1 MEYPGKATHQETRA
15 HNESLVLATIYHR
28 GPISRADVARET
40 SLTRTTVS
48 DVVTG
53 LIETGMTHEVG
64 WGPSTGG
71 KAPILLEVPDDAR
84 HIIGIDLGEKVFRGA
99 IVNLRG
105 KIVSATKIPVDFS
118 DGETAL
124 ERVFQLIDRLVG
136 ATERPI
142 VGIGIG
148 APGLADTDDGTVL
161 QAVHLDWRALPLG
174 RLVRERYGLPVY
186 VANDS
191 QATALA
197 EHVFGGPRTS
207 NLIVVRVGRGI
218 GAGVILRGE
227 LFQGDGYGAG
237 EIGHTAVV
245 DNGPPCRCGSRG
257 CLEVM
262 ANSLAILAN
271 LQGKIP
277 ASGATLE
284 LEDVADACASGNEVA
299 RAAVAD
305 AARFL
310 GTALAGLVG
319 ALSVRRIVVVGSMA
333 VLGEPWLETVR
344 ATVRSRALP
353 LLAVDTSIEIGR
365 VDADAVVLGASALLL
380 TRELGLLLLPATKD
394 RAGVVSADNR
404 KATNGRSFVLEEVNL
419 RTSAV

>member
-1 MEYPGKATHQETRA
+1 MEQPGKATHRETRA

-28 GPISRADVARET
+28 GPISRADVARAT

-53 LIETGMTHEVG
+53 LIVSGMAHEVG

-84 HIIGIDLGEKVFRGA
+84 HIIGIDLGEKVFRGG

-105 KIVSATKIPVDFS
+105 KIVTATKIAVDFS

-124 ERVFQLIDRLVG
+124 ERVFQLIDGLVG

-161 QAVHLDWRALPLG
+161 QAVHLDWRDLPLG
-174 RLVRERYGLPVY
+174 RLVRERYSLPVY

-227 LFQGDGYGAG
+227 LFQGDDYGAG

-245 DNGPPCRCGSRG
+245 DGGPTCRCGSHG

-271 LQGKIP
+271 LEGKIP
-277 ASGATLE
+277 ASASTLQ
-284 LEDVADACASGNEVA
+284 LEDVAAACGSGNELARTVVA
-299 RAAVAD
+299 ESAH
-305 AARFL
+305 FL
-310 GTALAGLVG
+310 GTALAGMVG
-319 ALSVRRIVVVGSMA
+319 ALSVRRIVLVGTLT
-333 VLGEPWLETVR
+333 VLGEAWLETVR
-344 ATVRSRALP
+344 ATVRSRVLP
-353 LLAVDTSIEIGR
+353 LLAAETSIEIGR

-380 TRELGLLLLPATKD
+380 TRELGLLLLPEAK
-394 RAGVVSADNR
+394 AGAELEAVDIR
-404 KATNGRSFVLEEVNL
+404 KATTRKGFVLEE
-419 RTSAV
+419 

>member
-1 MEYPGKATHQETRA
+1 MLYPGKATHQETRA
-15 HNESLVLATIYHR
+15 RNESLVLATIYHR
-28 GPISRADVARET
+28 GPISRAGVARET

-53 LIETGMTHEVG
+53 LIETGMTHEIG
-64 WGPSTGG
+64 RGPSTGG

-105 KIVSATKIPVDFS
+105 RIVSATETAVDFS

-245 DNGPPCRCGSRG
+245 DDGPPCRCGSRG

-262 ANSLAILAN
+262 ANSIAILAS
-271 LQGKIP
+271 LQGRIP
-277 ASGATLE
+277 ASGATLK
-284 LEDVADACASGNEVA
+284 LEDVADACSSGNEIA
-299 RAAVAD
+299 RTAVAD

-319 ALSVRRIVVVGSMA
+319 ALGVRRIVVVGSLA

-344 ATVRSRALP
+344 ATVRSRVLP
-353 LLAVDTSIEIGR
+353 LLALETSIEIGR
-365 VDADAVVLGASALLL
+365 VDADAVVLGATALLL
-380 TRELGLLLLPATKD
+380 TRELGLLLLPEAGGRAGMAMAVNLKATK
-394 RAGVVSADNR
+394 
-404 KATNGRSFVLEEVNL
+404 GRSFVLEEVNL

>member
-48 DVVTG
+48 DVVSG

-105 KIVSATKIPVDFS
+105 RIVSATEIEVDFS

-124 ERVFQLIDRLVG
+124 QRVFQLIDRLVG
-136 ATERPI
+136 STERPI

-161 QAVHLDWRALPLG
+161 QAVHLDWRELPLG
-174 RLVRERYGLPVY
+174 HLVRERYGLPVY

-207 NLIVVRVGRGI
+207 NLIVVRAGRGI

-245 DNGPPCRCGSRG
+245 DDGPHCRCGSRG

-262 ANSLAILAN
+262 ANSIAILAS

-277 ASGATLE
+277 ARGATLQ

-299 RAAVAD
+299 LTAVAA

-319 ALSVRRIVVVGSMA
+319 ALSVRRIVVVGSLA

-344 ATVRSRALP
+344 ASVRSRVLP

-380 TRELGLLLLPATKD
+380 TRELGLLLLPEAKQG
-394 RAGVVSADNR
+394 AGLAPADNL
-404 KATNGRSFVLEEVNL
+404 KATNGRRFVLEEVNL
-419 RTSAV
+419 RKSVV